1 MGEFNTLCEPTCPVS
16 PSRGLAC
23 DCETSRRFISSS
35 RRRCVVMCAVC
46 SEERLMMNSAMYHGA
61 GCSCSDAR
69 DTPPA
74 NSCPAHNLLFRLPA
88 ASSGQTRLGSWIYE
102 NILELRFT
110 TDTLHSTLDI
120 LDSRHILSDSLAGN
134 SKMSKCLLFI
144 RTLGKF
150 IQHFN

>member
-1 MGEFNTLCEPTCPVS
+1 
-16 PSRGLAC
+16 
-23 DCETSRRFISSS
+23 
-35 RRRCVVMCAVC
+35 MCAVC